1 MADEFPL
8 YLMTEDG
15 KSKFMP
21 LRKAGVL
28 ADSMYS
34 RVEIGK
40 LVLEADFSVRKI
52 TEEEHDKIVEIA
64 DRHSDSK

>member
-1 MADEFPL
+1 MAYEFPL

-21 LRKAGVL
+21 LRQAGAL
-28 ADSMYS
+28 ADSMFS

-40 LVLEADFSVRKI
+40 LVLESDFSVRKI
-52 TEEEHDKIVEIA
+52 TDREHSQIVEIA